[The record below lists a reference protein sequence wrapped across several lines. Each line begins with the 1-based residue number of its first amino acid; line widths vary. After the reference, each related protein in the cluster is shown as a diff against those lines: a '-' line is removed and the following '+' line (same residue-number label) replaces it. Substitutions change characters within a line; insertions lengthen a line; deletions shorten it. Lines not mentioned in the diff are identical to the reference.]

1 MLLLAVEMRITN
13 FADLRRNLPHPVAL
27 ALAVAAMAHACSTL
41 HVQRA
46 LVPPPVV
53 RRTTLQNHVTLSYL
67 DQGHG
72 AGPAIVLLPGLT
84 DSWRSYERVLPL
96 LPKSIRV
103 IAVSLRGHG
112 DSDKPERGYQ
122 ARDFAGDVRALLDA
136 LGIAGG
142 VVVGHSSAGLVA
154 QRLAIDDPER
164 IIGLVLESSFT
175 TLRGREDLR
184 EMVLSTMTSLRDP
197 IDPAF
202 VSRFQR
208 ATVLHPVP
216 EPFLDAMVQESL
228 KVPARVWR
236 EAFNGLLLED
246 YTPELGQIRTPTLL
260 IWGDG
265 DSIID
270 RQLEQAL
277 QSGIAG
283 SQLVVYSGVGHTPHW
298 EDPARFAADLVTFVT
313 SVHRRNP

>member
-1 MLLLAVEMRITN
+1 MLEETI
-13 FADLRRNLPHPVAL
+13 RRYQNRAL
-27 ALAVAAMAHACSTL
+27 EATRLIEKLIPLAVAAMAHACSTL

-112 DSDKPERGYQ
+112 DSDKPESGYQ
-122 ARDFAGDVRALLDA
+122 AGDFAADVRALLDT
-136 LGIAGG
+136 LGIARV

-164 IIGLVLESSFT
+164 IAGLVLESSFA
-175 TLRGREDLR
+175 TLRGRQDLR
-184 EMVLSTMTSLRDP
+184 EMVVRTMAPLRDP

-202 VSRFQR
+202 VSRFHR
-208 ATVLHPVP
+208 GTVLHPVP

-246 YTPELGQIRTPTLL
+246 HTPELGQIQTPTLL

-270 RQLEQAL
+270 RQMEQAIR
-277 QSGIAG
+277 SGIAG
-283 SQLVVYSGVGHTPHW
+283 SRLVVYSGVGHTPHW
-298 EDPARFAADLVTFVT
+298 EVPARVAADLVTFVT
-313 SVHRRNP
+313 SVRRRSP